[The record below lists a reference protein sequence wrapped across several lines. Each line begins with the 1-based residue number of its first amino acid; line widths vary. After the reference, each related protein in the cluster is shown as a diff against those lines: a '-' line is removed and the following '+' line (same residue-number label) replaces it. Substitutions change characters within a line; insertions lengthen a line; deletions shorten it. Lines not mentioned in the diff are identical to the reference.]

1 LTEDRFAQ
9 ARIMVVDDDLDVVRI
24 LERTLAEGG
33 YADVAGF
40 SDARTLA
47 AAYQVKAPD
56 LMLLD
61 VLMPGPSRL
70 SLLAWINEQPVGPPR
85 PPILALGADGKAR
98 ELALAGG
105 AMDFLVMPVDRDEV
119 LLRVRN
125 LLARRFLELDLW
137 KHGQLLEKRMSERT
151 RELKES
157 LDRLRETS
165 RQRHELAM
173 RLVTAQEEE
182 RRRIAAEVHDG
193 SVQTLVALRLRLRTL
208 ADGEPGPDSRAQIE
222 RLERMAS
229 DALAQLR
236 SLMAELTTPALALN
250 GLAVGVQEYLAS
262 TRESGGPP
270 VKFEAS
276 VRREL
281 PAEARLML
289 FRIAQEALTNA
300 RKHAPAAAL
309 TVTLDEEREGVR
321 LTVHDDGPGFD
332 PDRPAQPGHLG
343 LTLMKER
350 ATMAGGWSRI
360 ESAPGRGTTVSAW
373 LPFAAV
379 EGEPLE

>member
-1 LTEDRFAQ
+1 LVEDRVAQ
-9 ARIMVVDDDLDVVRI
+9 ARILIVDNDRSVVRM
-24 LERTLAEGG
+24 LERTLRDGG
-33 YADVAGF
+33 YVSVTGF
-40 SDARTLA
+40 SDAREFA
-47 AAYQVKAPD
+47 AACQAETPD
-56 LMLLD
+56 LVLLD
-61 VLMPGPSRL
+61 LLMPGPSGPD
-70 SLLAWINEQPVGPPR
+70 LLGRVDEHKASPPR
-85 PPILALGADGKAR
+85 PPILLLTADVQGKAR
-98 ELALAGG
+98 GRALAAG
-105 AMDFLVMPVDRDEV
+105 AMDFLVKPVDRDEV

-125 LLARRFLELDLW
+125 LLARHFLELDLW
-137 KHGQLLEKRMSERT
+137 KHGQRLEKRITERT
-151 RELKES
+151 RELQES

-193 SVQTLVALRLRLRTL
+193 SVQTLVALRIRLRAL
-208 ADGEPGPDSRAQIE
+208 AESEPGPDYRAQIE

-236 SLMAELTTPALALN
+236 SLMAELTTPALALA
-250 GLAVGVQEYLAS
+250 GLAVGLQEYLAG
-262 TRESGGPP
+262 TREPGAPP

-281 PAEARLML
+281 PAEAQLML

-300 RKHAPAAAL
+300 RKHAAAAAL
-309 TVTLDEEREGVR
+309 TVTLTEEHEGVR
-321 LTVHDDGPGFD
+321 LTVHDEGPGFD

-350 ATMAGGWSRI
+350 ATMAGGWCRV

-373 LPFAAV
+373 VPFASV
-379 EGEPLE
+379 KPS